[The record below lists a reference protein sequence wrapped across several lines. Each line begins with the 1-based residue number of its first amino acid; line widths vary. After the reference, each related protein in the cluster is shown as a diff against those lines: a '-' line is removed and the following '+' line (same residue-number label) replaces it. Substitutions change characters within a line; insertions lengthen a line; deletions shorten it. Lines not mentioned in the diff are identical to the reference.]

1 MRLKIKTLLILV
13 LMSIN
18 LFALECN
25 DASFNKGEKEIKEV
39 ISFYKKSSTTEEE
52 RKSKINKNNYDSD
65 MKTLKK
71 TLTSLNEK
79 KSYIFLAN
87 MTNDD
92 NINTW
97 KALKKTCQGRD
108 LRAVKKQQEDAQKRK
123 ILIHKKMEHI
133 NRSISNKQFAIKIG
147 EEKYKPLKLN
157 Q

>member
-1 MRLKIKTLLILV
+1 
-13 LMSIN
+13 MSIN

-25 DASFNKGEKEIKEV
+25 DASFNKAEKEIKEV

-52 RKSKINKNNYDSD
+52 RKSKINKNSYDSD
-65 MKTLKK
+65 MKILKK

-97 KALKKTCQGRD
+97 KALKETCQGRD
-108 LRAVKKQQEDAQKRK
+108 LTAVKKQQEDAQKRK
-123 ILIHKKMEHI
+123 TLIHKQMKHI
-133 NRSISNKQFAIKIG
+133 NTSISNKQFAIKIG
-147 EEKYKPLKLN
+147 EEKYKPIKLN

>member
-1 MRLKIKTLLILV
+1 MILKIKTLLTLV
-13 LMSIN
+13 VMSVN

-65 MKTLKK
+65 MKILKRTLN
-71 TLTSLNEK
+71 SLNEK

-97 KALKKTCQGRD
+97 KALEKTCQGRD
-108 LRAVKKQQEDAQKRK
+108 LIAVQMQLKDAQKRK
-123 ILIHKKMEHI
+123 TLINKKMEHI
-133 NRSISNKQFAIKIG
+133 KTTISNKQFAIKIG
-147 EEKYKPLKLN
+147 EEKYKPIKPN
-157 Q
+157 E